1 MIIKKPKS
9 HRVLSVCIV
18 ISGHDHEITWL
29 FPMRCPM
36 VRRVRPWAVRSPFD
50 GSSEN
55 RPMSGVFVRSAV
67 RKAVRNVRWPSENR
81 PKGRSMAVRGRCDG
95 IFGLVRWRVRWRFG
109 PRPMAPSMA
118 RRRGVR
124 WASDGASD
132 GPSDGALA
140 VVRWRVRSFD
150 GPLGARDRWGFRW
163 PASSFDV
170 PSRKPPFDEPLDEPF
185 DGPSDGLPMSPPMG
199 LR

>member
-1 MIIKKPKS
+1 MTLKKRKT

-36 VRRVRPWAVRSPFD
+36 VRRVRPWAVRSPSD

-95 IFGLVRWRVRWRFG
+95 IFGLVRWPSESAWGLVRSRL
-109 PRPMAPSMA
+109 
-118 RRRGVR
+118 R
-124 WASDGASD
+124 WLSDGASD
-132 GPSDGALA
+132 GPPMARPMRRPMGPSPSSDGAFDRPKA
-140 VVRWRVRSFD
+140 VGGARPKAFPMTDYRVRCPIAGASF
-150 GPLGARDRWGFRW
+150 R
-163 PASSFDV
+163 
-170 PSRKPPFDEPLDEPF
+170 
-185 DGPSDGLPMSPPMG
+185 
-199 LR
+199 